1 MIITDTAKIIA
12 LRKSHETSLLR
23 NKHPAKLK
31 PLLKSFDMSQ
41 LIPYNTAYNTSYTNT
56 PSLNSPLQLSP
67 SPISPSTNSPYR
79 GTPFAIPMIRPASKM
94 DANTSTIF

>member
-1 MIITDTAKIIA
+1 MYF
-12 LRKSHETSLLR
+12 
-23 NKHPAKLK
+23 KHGL
-31 PLLKSFDMSQ
+31 
-41 LIPYNTAYNTSYTNT
+41 AYNTSYTNT